1 MARAWDSEYKL
12 LEQRLKDDGF
22 DVEAIVS
29 RLKKQH
35 IETPSWAYMDGG
47 TRFGVFPMAGAARTV
62 KEKFE
67 DAAQVHKF
75 TGIAG
80 SVAVHIPWDKVGDW
94 SEMAAYAK
102 SLGVTIGAVNPN
114 VFQDAEYQFGS
125 FGNVNAGVRKQAIAH
140 MKDCAAIMK
149 ATGSKHLSLWF
160 ADGTNF
166 PGQGDFRARKQWF
179 VECLKETY
187 ALLTQDQIML
197 IEYKPFEP
205 GFYHTDIADWG
216 MAFAMALRV
225 GDRAKVLVDLGH
237 HFHGVN
243 IEHIVAFLLDEGRLG
258 GFHFN
263 NRKYADD
270 DLTVGSI
277 QPYELFLIYNE
288 LASGEDGGIAGDV
301 AYMIDQ
307 SHTLKNKVEEM
318 IQSVVNLQVSYS
330 KALIV
335 DRKALAQAQER
346 NDVILAE
353 ETLRAAYET
362 DVTPLLWRIRCEMN
376 LPDPTSP
383 LNGFRQSGYAA
394 QKARDR
400 GAAKA
405 SSAFTSGIE

>member
-1 MARAWDSEYKL
+1 MFCWVLTLHRIRRYITGKRLLKEGFMARDWEKEYDL
-12 LEQRLKDDGF
+12 LAGRLKDNGLDEG
-22 DVEAIVS
+22 AIID
-29 RLKKQH
+29 RLKRQH

-67 DAAQVHKF
+67 DAAQVHKY

-80 SVAVHIPWDKVGDW
+80 SVAVHIPWDKVPDW

-125 FGNVNAGVRKQAIAH
+125 FGNVDATVRRKALAH
-140 MKDCAAIMK
+140 MRECVEIMN
-149 ATGSKHLSLWF
+149 ATGSRHLSLWF

-166 PGQGDFRARKQWF
+166 PGQGDFRSRKQWF
-179 VECLKETY
+179 LECLKETY
-187 ALLTQDQIML
+187 ALLAKDRVML

-205 GFYHTDIADWG
+205 GFYHTDLADWG
-216 MAFAMALRV
+216 MAFALALRV

-237 HFHGVN
+237 HLHGAN

-288 LASGEDGGIAGDV
+288 LAAGEDAGIAGDV

-307 SHTLKNKVEEM
+307 SHTLKNKIEEM
-318 IQSVVNLQVSYS
+318 IQSVVNLQGAYA
-330 KALIV
+330 KALLV
-335 DRKALAQAQER
+335 DRKALAKAQER

-362 DVTPLLWRIRCEMN
+362 DVSPLLWRVRSEMN
-376 LPDPTSP
+376 LPD
-383 LNGFRQSGYAA
+383 
-394 QKARDR
+394 
-400 GAAKA
+400 
-405 SSAFTSGIE
+405 